1 MKETKCT
8 WVGQI
13 TKSPTAARGL
23 LCEVK
28 TSRDVEPLAQP
39 AGLLNLV
46 SRTEG
51 EPLGSGKVTRGEY
64 FFFLQIFNRTV
75 LTIRGMVTRTL
86 NRSLLPERQ
95 GAGQMDG
102 HTGPALTDPETRL

>member
-28 TSRDVEPLAQP
+28 TSRDVEPWAQP

-64 FFFLQIFNRTV
+64 FFFLQIFNSSHDPWNGNSHPEQVFVAGTPGRGADGRTH
-75 LTIRGMVTRTL
+75 RTRID
-86 NRSLLPERQ
+86 RS
-95 GAGQMDG
+95 
-102 HTGPALTDPETRL
+102 